1 MEFPKIK
8 FAKTNSIMEQWLH
21 LRSEVME
28 VQNAINDMRMIND
41 DEALIE
47 ALAVNAIEECLDMIH
62 SAETLIRVIRREY
75 RRIDLEAI
83 KQEVIC
89 KNAMRGYYDEEDRV

>member
-1 MEFPKIK
+1 MQFPKIK
-8 FAKTNSIMEQWLH
+8 FAKTNSIVEQWLH

-47 ALAVNAIEECLDMIH
+47 ALAAQAIEECLDTIH
-62 SAETLIRVIRREY
+62 SAETLIMVIQREY
-75 RRIDLEAI
+75 PGIDLAAI
-83 KQEVIC
+83 KQDVIC
-89 KNAMRGYYDEEDRV
+89 KNAKRGYYDAAD

>member
-1 MEFPKIK
+1 MEFPVCK
-8 FAKTNSIMEQWLH
+8 FAKTNSIVEQWLH

-47 ALAVNAIEECLDMIH
+47 ALAVNAIEECLDTIH

-89 KNAMRGYYDEEDRV
+89 KNAKRGYYDAAD